1 MRTPVAF
8 ACLFGLLALPAAAT
22 TTSDT
27 PLQLR
32 LDGPL
37 FALVQDDDLLGD
49 DEGTGDDEGDPADE
63 DAYGA
68 PAEEVQPGGSAV
80 GETVGGAVGFVRS
93 TGFYTASDLGGFIRF
108 GGWADGDVCGFR
120 CVPRVTSNLQ
130 PFIGLAVGYDI
141 LDWLGVQA
149 SFGTGFVANAAPLG
163 NPNGY
168 PSANTPRDY
177 GITFINLAVLGSF
190 WIDRFGIVGKVFGG
204 GALLQPP
211 PLPDDLPFGGN
222 VGAGLGVRWATLLT
236 DVTIGLDVNGYL
248 TFAQGEGN
256 MLMIPSI
263 SFAPVIK
270 YVF

>member
-8 ACLFGLLALPAAAT
+8 ASLLGVLLLAAPAGAST
-22 TTSDT
+22 DT
-27 PLQLR
+27 PLKLK
-32 LDGPL
+32 LSSPL

-49 DEGTGDDEGDPADE
+49 DDGGGEADPADE
-63 DAYGA
+63 ADASDL
-68 PAEEVQPGGSAV
+68 PAEEVRPGGAKV

-108 GGWADGDVCGFR
+108 GGWADGETCGFR
-120 CVPRVTSNLQ
+120 CQPRVTSNLQ

-149 SFGTGFVANAAPLG
+149 SFGTGFVANAAPVQG
-163 NPNGY
+163 T
-168 PSANTPRDY
+168 SDSPRDY
-177 GITFINLAVLGSF
+177 GISFINLALTGTL
-190 WIDRFGIVGKVFGG
+190 WLDRFGIVGKVFGG
-204 GALLQPP
+204 GALLQPA
-211 PLPDDLPFGGN
+211 PLPDELPLGGN

-236 DVTIGLDVNGYL
+236 DVTIGMDVNGYL
-248 TFAQGEGN
+248 AFAPAGGAVA
-256 MLMIPSI
+256 MIPGL